1 MSEENGESTRLQ
13 KLVRVFGHTTHLVE
27 LDSGTKIGPSS
38 ARADAYEVQVPETG
52 AVDVVDVSQFK
63 SVPDLD
69 HYLRQLENTAPE
81 PDGVGVA

>member
-1 MSEENGESTRLQ
+1 MGEETDSRLQ
-13 KLVRVFGHTTHLVE
+13 KLVRVFGHTSRAVE
-27 LDSGTKIGPSS
+27 LDSGTKIGPTN

-63 SVPDLD
+63 SVRDLD
-69 HYLRQLENTAPE
+69 RYLRQLENTAPE